1 MACTLLLPQKYTGNV
16 EGLAFG
22 EITGDKN
29 QYCISSMYQ
38 KKKKKKRMRCFL
50 NENLFRF
57 TGNKS
62 N

>member
-22 EITGDKN
+22 EITGDQN

-38 KKKKKKRMRCFL
+38 YKKTTKECDVF
-50 NENLFRF
+50 
-57 TGNKS
+57 
-62 N
+62 